1 MNTTDKGR
9 NTHMI
14 LNKGNLAWPST
25 LKPAPAYPELAED
38 LSCDVLIIGGGMGGA
53 LLAHKLSGAN
63 LQTVLLEKGRIAE
76 GSSSANTGLLQSS
89 NDKSLTSII
98 HTFGEQTGITFYQM
112 CRDAM
117 RKLKEAAGGLK
128 LEPELIPRSS
138 LYFASSVV
146 DVPYLKEEYE
156 TLREHGFETS
166 YWDQA
171 DIASRFPFS
180 KPAALYTTGDAEVN
194 PFRFVHGLVQY
205 AADHGVRV
213 YENSP
218 VIHLEYEED
227 GVVCYT
233 RTGRIFARKVV
244 HASGYETQ
252 EEKPDRNALLQ
263 TTYAIVTSPVPDFT
277 GWHERCLIWE
287 TARPYLYMRTTVD
300 NRIVAGGLDEHPV
313 APEER
318 EGRIRHKSEMLLN
331 EIKALFPRYAGIQAD
346 YAWASLFGLTHDGLP
361 MIGPHSR
368 FPHSYFIEAYGGN
381 GTVYCMI
388 AADLL
393 SDVLCG
399 KTRPELEIF
408 SLERTSKPS
417 PNAQVPGS

>member
-1 MNTTDKGR
+1 
-9 NTHMI
+9 MI

-25 LKPAPAYPELAED
+25 LNPAPAYPELAED
-38 LSCDVLIIGGGMGGA
+38 LSCDVLVIGGGMGGA
-53 LLAHKLSGAN
+53 LLVHKLSGLN
-63 LQTVLLEKGRIAE
+63 LQTVLLEKGRIAG
-76 GSSSANTGLLQSS
+76 GSTSANTGLLQSF

-98 HTFGEQTGITFYQM
+98 HTFGEQTGIAFYQM
-112 CRDAM
+112 CKEAM
-117 RKLKEAAGGLK
+117 RKLKEAAAGLK
-128 LEPELIPRSS
+128 LEPELIPRNS
-138 LYFASSVV
+138 LYYASSEE
-146 DVPYLKEEYE
+146 DVPNLKAEYE
-156 TLREHGFETS
+156 TLRKHGFETL

-171 DIASRFPFS
+171 DIAARFPFS
-180 KPAALYTTGDAEVN
+180 KSAALYTAGDAEVN
-194 PFRFVHGLVQY
+194 PFRFVHALVQY
-205 AADHGVRV
+205 AADQGVQV

-218 VIHLEYEED
+218 VVHLEYEED

-263 TTYAIVTSPVPDFT
+263 TTYAIVTSPVSDFT

-287 TARPYLYMRTTVD
+287 SARPYLYMRTTPD

-318 EGRIRHKSEMLLN
+318 EGRIRHKSELLLN
-331 EIKALFPRYAGIQAD
+331 EIKSLFPRYAGIKAD
-346 YAWASLFGLTHDGLP
+346 YAWASLFGITHDGLP

-368 FPHSYFIEAYGGN
+368 YPHSYFIEAYGGN

-388 AADLL
+388 AAELL
-393 SDVLCG
+393 GDVLNG
-399 KTRPELEIF
+399 KTRSELELF
-408 SLERTSKPS
+408 ALERTSKPS
-417 PNAQVPGS
+417 PEAQVPGN